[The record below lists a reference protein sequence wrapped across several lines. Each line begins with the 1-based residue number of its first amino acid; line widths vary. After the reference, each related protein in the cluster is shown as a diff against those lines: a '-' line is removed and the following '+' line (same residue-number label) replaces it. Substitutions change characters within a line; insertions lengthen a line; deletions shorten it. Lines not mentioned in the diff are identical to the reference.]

1 MQGKEGF
8 EVTTYRIDGEYLD
21 GRHPEKVTFTP
32 SLLED
37 LKRRD
42 FTVNAMAYND
52 REGLVDAFDGLGDLK
67 RGQIRCVGD
76 PRERFTEDA
85 LRILRAVRFSAQLD
99 FAIEEKTKAALSEFA
114 PRLSKVSAERIQ
126 TELVKLLTSP
136 HPETFRVLWETGIS
150 AVILPELTPAWRRLR
165 IIRITA
171 GPWENIFCMRC
182 PLWRRIKRCV
192 WRFCFMT
199 LGNL

>member
-1 MQGKEGF
+1 
-8 EVTTYRIDGEYLD
+8 
-21 GRHPEKVTFTP
+21 
-32 SLLED
+32 
-37 LKRRD
+37 
-42 FTVNAMAYND
+42 MAYND

-150 AVILPELTPAWRRLR
+150 AVILPEFDA
-165 IIRITA
+165 
-171 GPWENIFCMRC
+171 CM
-182 PLWRRIKRCV
+182 
-192 WRFCFMT
+192 
-199 LGNL
+199 